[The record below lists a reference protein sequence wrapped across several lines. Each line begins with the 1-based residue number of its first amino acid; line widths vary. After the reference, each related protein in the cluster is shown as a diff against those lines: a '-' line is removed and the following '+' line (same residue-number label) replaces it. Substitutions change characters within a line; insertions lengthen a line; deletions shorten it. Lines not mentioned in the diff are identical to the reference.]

1 MAREVFYSPDSE
13 KQKNP
18 HTSSLSYVAGAELQ
32 KWDKELMIHMI
43 RFYMGIRYTA
53 FKKCLTVSQ
62 IHCICGSNGDCKEE
76 TADLEQRL
84 IRLYRLYRPL
94 KT

>member
-18 HTSSLSYVAGAELQ
+18 RTSYEAGAELQ
-32 KWDKELMIHMI
+32 NWDKELMVHMV
-43 RFYMGIRYTA
+43 RFYMDTSLKR
-53 FKKCLTVSQ
+53 CLTVSQ
-62 IHCICGSNGDCKEE
+62 IHCICSSNGNFKEE
-76 TADLEQRL
+76 TADLEQRFL
-84 IRLYRLYRPL
+84 KRLYVLYRPL